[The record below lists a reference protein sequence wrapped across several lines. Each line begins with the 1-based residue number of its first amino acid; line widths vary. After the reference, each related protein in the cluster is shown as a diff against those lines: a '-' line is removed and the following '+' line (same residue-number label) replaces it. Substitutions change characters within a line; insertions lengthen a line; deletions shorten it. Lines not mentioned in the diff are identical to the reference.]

1 MLGWIKGKNIIESGN
16 KMTKFNDMKWRQD
29 LFEGK
34 IRHIDIWF
42 EDSRGRFY
50 KVKINGQR
58 APKEWDGWSKAEES
72 LSKLLGWE
80 IHLRSMDDRKLEKA
94 AKELK
99 RKGIKLTWDD
109 AMDVS

>member
-1 MLGWIKGKNIIESGN
+1 MIKLKDILNEW
-16 KMTKFNDMKWRQD
+16 DAR
-29 LFEGK
+29 K
-34 IRHIDIWF
+34 IKTIDIWF
-42 EDSRGRFY
+42 EDRRGMFY
-50 KVKINGQR
+50 RTVVNGKKR
-58 APKEWDGWSKAEES
+58 VPGWDSWSKASDS

-80 IHLRSMDDRKLEKA
+80 IHLRRMDDTKLEKA